1 MRISDWSSDVCSS
14 DLLRCSSTATIIR
27 GRSNLNRRS
36 AVVATAAHH
45 PPRRKQRAITIRSD
59 HALKRLELLAR
70 DGRSQV
76 EIIEE
81 ALDRMPLPK
90 EKDRDAF
97 LAEIR
102 AIQARVPKRT
112 YPTMAE
118 IDAEL
123 WDEDEIGRAHV

>member
-1 MRISDWSSDVCSS
+1 M
-14 DLLRCSSTATIIR
+14 
-27 GRSNLNRRS
+27 
-36 AVVATAAHH
+36 ATAAHQ

-76 EIIEE
+76 DIIEE
-81 ALDRMPLPK
+81 ALDRMPLPPASDGATFRA
-90 EKDRDAF
+90 EVEAI
-97 LAEIR
+97 LAG
-102 AIQARVPKRT
+102 VPKRT

-123 WDEDEIGRAHV
+123 WDEDGLPR

>member
-1 MRISDWSSDVCSS
+1 M
-14 DLLRCSSTATIIR
+14 
-27 GRSNLNRRS
+27 
-36 AVVATAAHH
+36 ATAAQQ

-81 ALDRMPLPK
+81 ALDRMPLPA
-90 EKDRDAF
+90 ERDREAF
-97 LAEIR
+97 LADIR
-102 AIQARVPKRT
+102 AIQARVPKGT
-112 YPTMAE
+112 FPSMAE

-123 WDEDEIGRAHV
+123 WDEDGLPR

>member
-1 MRISDWSSDVCSS
+1 M
-14 DLLRCSSTATIIR
+14 
-27 GRSNLNRRS
+27 
-36 AVVATAAHH
+36 ATAAHH

-70 DGRSQV
+70 DGRSQA

-81 ALDRMPLPK
+81 ALDRMPLPPG
-90 EKDRDAF
+90 RDSDVF
-97 LAEIR
+97 RAEIA

-112 YPTMAE
+112 FPSLAE

-123 WDEDEIGRAHV
+123 WDEDGLPR

>member
-1 MRISDWSSDVCSS
+1 MPSVDNGSLSTLDEPC
-14 DLLRCSSTATIIR
+14 LRCSSTATIIR

-59 HALKRLELLAR
+59 HALQRLELLAR

-76 EIIEE
+76 DIIEE

-90 EKDRDAF
+90 EKDRDEF
-97 LAEIR
+97 FPETH
-102 AIQARVPKRT
+102 AIQAPDPKRT
-112 YPTMAE
+112 YRTIQEREAST
-118 IDAEL
+118 
-123 WDEDEIGRAHV
+123 WDEDGLPRL

>member
-1 MRISDWSSDVCSS
+1 M
-14 DLLRCSSTATIIR
+14 
-27 GRSNLNRRS
+27 G
-36 AVVATAAHH
+36 TAAHQ

-59 HALKRLELLAR
+59 HAVKRLELLAR

-90 EKDRDAF
+90 PQSDKAARRARIE
-97 LAEIR
+97 EIL
-102 AIQARVPKRT
+102 ARVPMRK

-123 WDEDEIGRAHV
+123 WDEDGLPR

>member
-1 MRISDWSSDVCSS
+1 M
-14 DLLRCSSTATIIR
+14 
-27 GRSNLNRRS
+27 
-36 AVVATAAHH
+36 ATAAHH
-45 PPRRKQRAITIRSD
+45 PPRRQPRPLTIRSD

-123 WDEDEIGRAHV
+123 WDEDGLPR

>member
-1 MRISDWSSDVCSS
+1 M
-14 DLLRCSSTATIIR
+14 
-27 GRSNLNRRS
+27 
-36 AVVATAAHH
+36 ATAAHGT

-81 ALDRMPLPK
+81 ALDRMPLPL
-90 EKDRDAF
+90 ERDREAF
-97 LAEIR
+97 LADIR
-102 AIQARVPKRT
+102 AIQARVPKGAF
-112 YPTMAE
+112 PSMAE

-123 WDEDEIGRAHV
+123 WDEDGLPR

>member
-1 MRISDWSSDVCSS
+1 MFNFGS
-14 DLLRCSSTATIIR
+14 
-27 GRSNLNRRS
+27 RSNVMG
-36 AVVATAAHH
+36 AAAHQT

-59 HALKRLELLAR
+59 HALRRLEMLAR

-90 EKDRDAF
+90 PVSDTAAR
-97 LAEIR
+97 R
-102 AIQARVPKRT
+102 ARIEDILARVPKRK

-123 WDEDEIGRAHV
+123 WDEEGLPR

>member
-1 MRISDWSSDVCSS
+1 
-14 DLLRCSSTATIIR
+14 
-27 GRSNLNRRS
+27 
-36 AVVATAAHH
+36 
-45 PPRRKQRAITIRSD
+45 
-59 HALKRLELLAR
+59 
-70 DGRSQV
+70 
-76 EIIEE
+76 
-81 ALDRMPLPK
+81 MPLPK

-123 WDEDEIGRAHV
+123 WDEDGLPR

>member
-1 MRISDWSSDVCSS
+1 M
-14 DLLRCSSTATIIR
+14 ATVDHQPT
-27 GRSNLNRRS
+27 RRN
-36 AVVATAAHH
+36 
-45 PPRRKQRAITIRSD
+45 QGAITIRSD

-90 EKDRDAF
+90 PARDREAY
-97 LAEIR
+97 LAAIK
-102 AIQARVPKRT
+102 AIQVSVPKGT
-112 YPTMAE
+112 FPTMAE

-123 WDEDEIGRAHV
+123 WDEAGLPR

>member
-1 MRISDWSSDVCSS
+1 MPSVDNGSLTTLDEPC
-14 DLLRCSSTATIIR
+14 LRCSSTATIIR

-81 ALDRMPLPK
+81 RSEERRGGK
-90 EKDRDAF
+90 EC
-97 LAEIR
+97 
-102 AIQARVPKRT
+102 VST
-112 YPTMAE
+112 
-118 IDAEL
+118 
-123 WDEDEIGRAHV
+123 GRSRWSASH

>member
-1 MRISDWSSDVCSS
+1 M
-14 DLLRCSSTATIIR
+14 
-27 GRSNLNRRS
+27 
-36 AVVATAAHH
+36 ATAAHQ

-81 ALDRMPLPK
+81 ALDRLPLPR
-90 EKDRDAF
+90 ERDRDAF
-97 LAEIR
+97 VAEIK
-102 AIQARVPKRT
+102 AIQARVPKRK

-123 WDEDEIGRAHV
+123 WDENGLPR

>member
-1 MRISDWSSDVCSS
+1 M
-14 DLLRCSSTATIIR
+14 
-27 GRSNLNRRS
+27 
-36 AVVATAAHH
+36 ATAAHQ

-81 ALDRMPLPK
+81 ALDRMPLPV
-90 EKDRDAF
+90 ERDSKDFR
-97 LAEIR
+97 AEIE
-102 AIQARVPKRT
+102 AILDRVPKRK
-112 YPTMAE
+112 YPSMAE

-123 WDEDEIGRAHV
+123 YDEDGLPR

>member
-1 MRISDWSSDVCSS
+1 M
-14 DLLRCSSTATIIR
+14 
-27 GRSNLNRRS
+27 
-36 AVVATAAHH
+36 ATAVHQ

-81 ALDRMPLPK
+81 ALDRMPIPSAIDGATFRA
-90 EKDRDAF
+90 EVEAI
-97 LAEIR
+97 LAG
-102 AIQARVPKRT
+102 VPKRK

-118 IDAEL
+118 IDTEL
-123 WDEDEIGRAHV
+123 WDENGLPR